1 MYQSYNLSHT
11 EAQKMIN
18 AIQEKLE
25 KQNKAAAVAVT
36 DSHGELIAFLRM
48 DGCHLPPLY
57 VAINK
62 AFTAARECK
71 GSGEVGEASRTA
83 GFPMTNFGDL
93 RYTGWAGGFP
103 IIYKGSVIGAIG
115 VSGLNDEEEA
125 SLGQLALSVLSLE

>member
-1 MYQSYNLSHT
+1 MYQSYNLSHK
-11 EAQKMIN
+11 EAQLMIG
-18 AIQEKLE
+18 AIQAKLE
-25 KQNKAAAVAVT
+25 KENKAAAVAVT

-71 GSGEVGEASRTA
+71 ESGAVGEASRTA

-93 RYTGWAGGFP
+93 RYTGWSGGFP
-103 IIYKGSVIGAIG
+103 IEHEGHVIGAIG
-115 VSGLNDEEEA
+115 VSGLDEEQEA
-125 SLGQLALSVLSLE
+125 SLGRLALDLIK

>member
-1 MYQSYNLSHT
+1 MYSSYNLSHQ
-11 EAQKMIN
+11 EAQKMIT
-18 AIQEKLE
+18 AIQVRLE
-25 KQNKAAAVAVT
+25 KENKAASIAVT

-71 GSGEVGEASRTA
+71 ESREVGEASRND
-83 GFPMTNFGDL
+83 GFPMTNYGDL

-103 IIYKGSVIGAIG
+103 IIHEGSVIGAIG
-115 VSGLNDEEEA
+115 ISGLTEKEEA
-125 SLGQLALSVLSLE
+125 ELGRMAVSLI